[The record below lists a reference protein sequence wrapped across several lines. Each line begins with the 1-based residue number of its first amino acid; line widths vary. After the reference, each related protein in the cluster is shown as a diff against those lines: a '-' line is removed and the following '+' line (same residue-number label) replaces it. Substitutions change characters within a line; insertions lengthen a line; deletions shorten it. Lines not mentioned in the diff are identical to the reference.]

1 MDLYHIADV
10 ILPQKIHEIMVEKG
24 LTTANIEHAYKLVDM
39 YKDLKQVE
47 HWEAEDMEEGHSQ
60 RGRKRDRMGRYSRDD
75 GYAYAEGPHEADAK
89 RRYLD
94 AKHSYR
100 TTKSSECKRQLM
112 DTVNE
117 YMEDF
122 AQEMEEMMRDA
133 DCKEERDTISRYIQ
147 QIRNLT

>member
-1 MDLYHIADV
+1 MDLYSITND
-10 ILPQKIHEIMVEKG
+10 ILPRKIHELMVEKG
-24 LTTANIEHAYKLVDM
+24 LSTANIEHAYKLVDM

-47 HWEAEDMEEGHSQ
+47 HWESEDMEDGQSQ
-60 RGRKRDRMGRYSRDD
+60 RGRKRDRMGRYSRED

>member
-1 MDLYHIADV
+1 MDLYSITND
-10 ILPQKIHEIMVEKG
+10 ILPRKIHELMVEKG
-24 LTTANIEHAYKLVDM
+24 LSTANIEHAYKLVDM

-47 HWEAEDMEEGHSQ
+47 HWDNEDGDDGQSQ